1 MSRDP
6 VSISP
11 LASVH
16 RRSAFR
22 CGETSLDDYLRR
34 RATQDVKRRICRV
47 FVASEHGAPATVLGY
62 YTLSSLAIQLD
73 ELPPERA
80 RSLPHHPIPAAL
92 LGRLAVDET
101 IQGCGVGRLLLADA
115 YKRTLSVGEE
125 IGIHALV
132 VDGLNDQARAFYE
145 AFGFIPF
152 GADSPRLYL
161 PLKSP

>member
-1 MSRDP
+1 MSHDP
-6 VSISP
+6 VIISP

-47 FVASEHGAPATVLGY
+47 FVASEQAAPATILGY

-80 RSLPHHPIPAAL
+80 RRVPRHPIPAAL
-92 LGRLAVDET
+92 LGRLAVDEAV
-101 IQGCGVGRLLLADA
+101 QGRGIGRLLLADV

-125 IGIHALV
+125 IGIHTLV
-132 VDGLNDQARAFYE
+132 VDWLNDRARAFYK

-152 GADSPRLYL
+152 GVDSPRLYL
-161 PLKSP
+161 PLKSL